1 MNVTVQLLQPSPVP
15 PPSRF
20 VHLDQ
25 ARSRFGEQVDRLGAF
40 FSLGDPLADRAA
52 AALAALPRRARE
64 SLVTTGLKK
73 GLDTRDGAPEEVREL
88 FASLEHVPYWFEA
101 ARAARGGRAF
111 LATGIL
117 GGLVLA
123 FASLILGY
131 CSPAGNKPLALS
143 GRLRENAPRRLAET
157 SRFVQA
163 VSLPRGVERFGD
175 GFAIAVRVRLMHAQ
189 VRRMCLAS
197 PRWDAR
203 AWGAPI
209 NQVDMAGTVLLF
221 SLIVVDGL
229 AKLGFPLRPDESED
243 LLHLWRRVGSV
254 LGVAEELLP
263 TCARDARRLWDLIA
277 STQEGPDGD
286 ARALSAA
293 LIEGGVHRASNAKE
307 RREASRRAAI
317 GYGLSGYL
325 VGQEVADALGY
336 PPSRWK
342 GALPLLSATL
352 RTTLGA
358 ARHITGFDSWLASLG
373 ERRWHTV
380 VSAGLGTTQAT
391 FSMPEAL
398 GASE

>member
-1 MNVTVQLLQPSPVP
+1 MNVTVQPQPAPAP

-20 VHLDQ
+20 VRVDQ
-25 ARSRFGEQVDRLGAF
+25 ARLRFGGQVDRLGAF
-40 FSLGDPLADRAA
+40 FALGDPLADRAA
-52 AALAALPRRARE
+52 AALARLPRPLRD
-64 SLVTTGLKK
+64 SLVATALEK
-73 GLDTRDGAPEEVREL
+73 GVDACDQAPEALRDL
-88 FASLEHVPYWFEA
+88 FGSLEHVPFWFEA

-111 LATGIL
+111 LRTGVL

-123 FASLILGY
+123 FASLVLGY

-163 VSLPRGVERFGD
+163 VSLPQGVERYGD

-189 VRRMCLAS
+189 VRRMCQAS
-197 PRWDAR
+197 PGWDNR
-203 AWGAPI
+203 AWGTPI

-221 SLIVVDGL
+221 SVIVIDGL

-263 TCARDARRLWDLIA
+263 TSERDARRLWDLIA
-277 STQEGPDGD
+277 STQEAPDAD
-286 ARALSAA
+286 ARALAKA
-293 LIEGGVHRASNAKE
+293 LIEGGVHRASNAEE

-317 GYGLSGYL
+317 GYGLSRYL

-336 PPSRWK
+336 PRARWK
-342 GALPLLSATL
+342 AVLPLLSATF

-358 ARHITGFDSWLASLG
+358 ARHISALDSWLASVG
-373 ERRWHTV
+373 EQRWHAV
-380 VSAGLGTTQAT
+380 VSEGLGAAPAT
-391 FSMPEAL
+391 FAMPESL